1 MNNLECKMVD
11 VLQDLKENHN
21 VAGIKAEFEAEGT
34 RLEEALRLKEVVT
47 RAGLDLTIK
56 VGGCEALKDMYDAR
70 SIGACRIVAPMI
82 ESAYALKKYLGA
94 AKMVFPKEEMKQV
107 SLLANIETIAAF
119 ECFDEML
126 KIENIA
132 ELDGIV
138 LGRVDMTGS
147 LGLTR
152 EDVNSEKLFKITK
165 ELLTKAK
172 AKGLE
177 CVVGGGVAKESLPF
191 FNRLPKGLLDRYET
205 RKVIFK
211 CPESLTDDAPDGIL
225 KAVGFEL
232 MWLKNKR
239 NFYGSIYSEDEQR
252 INMLEKRYK
261 RLIEEAGV
269 KGL

>member
-1 MNNLECKMVD
+1 MNNLETKMVD
-11 VLQDLKENHN
+11 VLKDLKENHH

-34 RLEEALRLKEVVT
+34 RLEEALRLKEVIT

-56 VGGCEALKDMYDAR
+56 IGGCEAFKDMYDAR
-70 SIGACRIVAPMI
+70 SIGVNRIVAPMI
-82 ESAYALKKYLGA
+82 ESPYALTKYLSA
-94 AKMVFPKEEMKQV
+94 ARMVFPKEEIKQISFLINV
-107 SLLANIETIAAF
+107 ETIMGYKN
-119 ECFDEML
+119 FDDML
-126 KIENIA
+126 AIPNIA
-132 ELDGIV
+132 ELGGVV

-152 EDVNSEKLFKITK
+152 EDVNCDKVFEITK
-165 ELLTKAK
+165 DIFVKAK
-172 AKGLE
+172 KKKMD
-177 CVVGGGVAKESLPF
+177 CVIGGGVAKESLPF
-191 FNRLPKGLLDRYET
+191 FNRLDKGLLDRYET

-211 CPESLTDDAPDGIL
+211 CPEALSGDAPTGIL

-239 NFYGSIYSEDEQR
+239 NFYGAIYSEDEHR

-269 KGL
+269 RGI